1 MAETEQV
8 AERRPDDAD
17 GRSGGIRREGEP
29 EALASVREDLQAFL
43 QRRG

>member
-1 MAETEQV
+1 MAEAEQV
-8 AERRPDDAD
+8 AEESPEKPLEGSR
-17 GRSGGIRREGEP
+17 GLRREEEP